1 MTLGLYDTQLR
12 RRRRV
17 RWATIRWVLV
27 IGAVV
32 GAAGFAYEVGSSQ
45 EVHRLSELQAQIDDL
60 STRFGALQQRNTD
73 LQANVMVVEE
83 RLREAQKGIPSGPV
97 ADLLA
102 LVREKLDAGIEVERL
117 QFLIGAAVNTPN
129 CPERPVSKRFMV
141 QTLLFS
147 GTNDSI
153 NFADNRITVTAR
165 GESATNAQ
173 GKAEAW
179 FDPAQPIK
187 LILTQIGGKVAE
199 VAGKLPLHTSVVIG
213 DEEHRFT
220 ATMGEQGFVQV
231 TGERCRL
238 K

>member
-1 MTLGLYDTQLR
+1 MSLGLYDTQLR

-17 RWATIRWVLV
+17 RWATVRWILG

-32 GAAGFAYEVGSSQ
+32 GAAGFAYEIGSSQ
-45 EVHRLSELQAQIDDL
+45 EEHRLSELQTQIDDL
-60 STRFGALQQRNTD
+60 STRLGAVQQRNTD

-83 RLREAQKGIPSGPV
+83 RLRDAQKSIPSGAV

-102 LVREKLDAGIEVERL
+102 RVRERLDAGVEIERL
-117 QFLIGAAVNTPN
+117 QFLIGAAANAPN

-147 GTNDSI
+147 GANDSV
-153 NFADNRITVTAR
+153 NFADNKITVTAR

-220 ATMGEQGFVQV
+220 ATMGEQGFIQV

-238 K
+238 N

>member
-17 RWATIRWVLV
+17 RWATVRWVLA
-27 IGAVV
+27 IAAVV

-45 EVHRLSELQAQIDDL
+45 ETHRLAELQTQIGDL
-60 STRFGALQQRNTD
+60 SARLGALQQRNTD

-83 RLREAQKGIPSGPV
+83 RLRDAQKGIPTGPL

-102 LVREKLDAGIEVERL
+102 LVREKLDAGVEIERM
-117 QFLIGAAVNTPN
+117 QFLIGTAVNAPV
-129 CPERPVSKRFMV
+129 CPDRPVSKRFMV

-147 GTNDSI
+147 GTNDSV

-165 GESATNAQ
+165 GESTTNAQ
-173 GKAEAW
+173 GQAEAW